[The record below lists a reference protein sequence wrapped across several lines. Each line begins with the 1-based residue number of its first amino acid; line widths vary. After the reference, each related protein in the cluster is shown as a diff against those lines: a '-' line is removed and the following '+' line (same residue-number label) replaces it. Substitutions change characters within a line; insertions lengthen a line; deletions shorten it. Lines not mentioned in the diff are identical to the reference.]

1 MENTYGKG
9 WKEKVNNVRNRP
21 LISVVVP
28 VYNTEQYFERCI
40 ESILN
45 QSYKNLE
52 VIIVNDGSPGNIRE
66 LMQQYKEDKRVYFV
80 DNKENRGLLRA
91 RVCGAEKAKGK
102 YIAFLDADD
111 WWEEGKLEAQ
121 VETMELTGCDIC
133 STGRELMQPDGHTTG
148 KYIPVKER
156 ITYHDLLKHNS
167 INCSSVLLR
176 REDALA
182 FPMEHDDSHED
193 YITWLKVV
201 RKYGHATGI
210 DEPYL
215 KYRLSQGGKS
225 RNKIKSAAMTYQVY
239 RYVGYGPVKSACFFV
254 SYALHGIWKYR

>member
-1 MENTYGKG
+1 MEK
-9 WKEKVNNVRNRP
+9 P
-21 LISVVVP
+21 LVSVIMP
-28 VYNTEQYFERCI
+28 VYNGEKYIGKAI
-40 ESILN
+40 ESVLA
-45 QSYKNLE
+45 QKVPTELL
-52 VIIVNDGSPGNIRE
+52 VIDDCSTDKTELTVMKYMDSGNIR
-66 LMQQYKEDKRVYFV
+66 YIR
-80 DNKENRGLLRA
+80 NKENMGAA
-91 RVCGAEKAKGK
+91 RSRNWGVKASKGK

-133 STGRELMQPDGHTTG
+133 STGRELMQPDGYTTG

-167 INCSSVLLR
+167 INCSSVLILR
-176 REDALA
+176 EVALE

-210 DEPYL
+210 NKPYL

-225 RNKIKSAAMTYQVY
+225 RNKAKSAIMTYQVY
-239 RYVGYGPVKSACFFV
+239 RYVGYGPLRSACFFL